1 MKVKMCGMKRVEDIA
16 YANEVRP
23 DAIGYIFFSKSKRYV
38 TGEQAK
44 ELDQKLDQNILSV
57 GVFVNETLDK
67 VVEIAKKVPLDVIQL
82 HGDEDKDYIEQ
93 LKQKSDRQIWKAV
106 RVKETNDIKQAE
118 DLPVDKLLL
127 DTFTE
132 EKDIY
137 GGTGKVMNYDLI
149 PKEGISKPF
158 FIAGGLHRKNIKEII
173 EKVHPYG
180 IDISSGIES
189 DGHKDLIKMK
199 EIMEIT
205 GGRHE

>member
-1 MKVKMCGMKRVEDIA
+1 MKVKMCGMKREEDIA

-93 LKQKSDRQIWKAV
+93 LKQKTDRQIWKAV

-118 DLPVDKLLL
+118 DLSVDKLLL

-132 EKDIY
+132 EKDMY
-137 GGTGKVMNYDLI
+137 GGTGKVMNYELI

-158 FIAGGLHRKNIKEII
+158 FIAGGLHNKNIKEII

-180 IDISSGIES
+180 IDISSGIET
-189 DGHKDLIKMK
+189 DGHKDLTKMK